1 MYDSSLVYELD
12 ADRRLVLTSGTLSM
26 IDSETMIYTKSSEL
40 MQKYKSRIIPFL
52 SANKDYIDL
61 NPDNKGRF
69 VIDHIKAEDEKE
81 ELEVIFNNGEYKPI
95 LLRSV
100 PVSIENLKSHIQME
114 NSEVELARKLILS
127 SKNKKFLV
135 MFLKDT
141 MFSSTIDRKIKVS
154 KQEYDE
160 ARSIGVD
167 GFIKNGQF
175 GLTIRET
182 LAYLYKSNRLGS
194 MRMLVEDALE
204 LWKKGLEQ
212 LDDDELYYYSREL
225 RILMDDYYENINY
238 RNKAVTNL
246 QTNEERIPLRK
257 IELITD
263 TRYYETLKKGKLE
276 KTKRLRA
283 A

>member
-12 ADRRLVLTSGTLSM
+12 GERRLVLTSGTLSM
-26 IDSETMIYTKSSEL
+26 IDSETMIYTKPSEL

-52 SANKDYIDL
+52 SSNKDYIDAF
-61 NPDNKGRF
+61 PDNKGRF
-69 VIDHIKAEDEKE
+69 VIDHIKEKEEKE

-100 PVSIENLKSHIQME
+100 PVSIENIKNHIQME
-114 NSEVELARKLILS
+114 NSEVESARKLILS

-135 MFLKDT
+135 LFLKDS
-141 MFSSTIDRKIKVS
+141 MFSPTIDRKIKVS
-154 KQEYDE
+154 KSEYDE
-160 ARSIGVD
+160 ARKIGVE
-167 GFIKNGQF
+167 GLIQNGQF
-175 GLTIRET
+175 GLTIREA

-194 MRMLVEDALE
+194 MRILVEDALE

-225 RILMDDYYENINY
+225 RILIDDYYENINY
-238 RNKAVTNL
+238 RNKAVVNL
-246 QTNEERIPLRK
+246 QTNEEKIPLK
-257 IELITD
+257 EVELITD
-263 TRYYETLKKGKLE
+263 VRYYEPLKKGRLE